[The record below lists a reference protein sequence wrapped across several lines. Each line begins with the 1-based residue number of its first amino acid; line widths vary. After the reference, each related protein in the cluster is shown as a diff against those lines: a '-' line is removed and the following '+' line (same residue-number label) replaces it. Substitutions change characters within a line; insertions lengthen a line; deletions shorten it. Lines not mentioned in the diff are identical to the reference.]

1 MGNIFKAI
9 AKNILKN
16 KVGYLICGT
25 STIII
30 GGICYYKGKVEG
42 QKVQKVQ
49 SVIDHD
55 VMNSIASEYNAERE
69 KRDSIIRA
77 QKEIIDNLIEKINNG
92 EKYTS
97 SDKEDEQ

>member
-16 KVGYLICGT
+16 EVGYLICGT

-42 QKVQKVQ
+42 QKVQ

-55 VMNSIASEYNAERE
+55 VMNSRASEYNAERK
-69 KRDSIIRA
+69 KRDSIIQA

-92 EKYTS
+92 GKYSS